1 MHIQIYLGAA
11 PLGAALWV
19 PKAPDLSLAVDGG
32 MHLCQRQYSDWAD
45 RIATLIG
52 DLDSISDEARRA
64 AEAAGIEISELPR
77 EKDETDFEAAIQLA
91 IERGATSV
99 HVTNGLGDRLDHL
112 IMVQRGL
119 ESIPAAI
126 SVTAQIGSAAC
137 WRVTPN
143 TPIELEVSVGSI
155 FSLIP
160 GCSGVG
166 GVSTRGLRWILENAT
181 LAATSARSI
190 SNLVTEPIVRVAV
203 STGSLCAIS
212 PNEFERTIS

>member
-1 MHIQIYLGAA
+1 MHVQIFLGAW
-11 PLGAALWV
+11 PLGAPMWI
-19 PKAPDLSLAVDGG
+19 PKTAERSIAVDGG
-32 MHLCQRQYSDWAD
+32 IQLCAQEFSDWTD
-45 RIATLIG
+45 RIDTLIG

-64 AEAAGIEISELPR
+64 TETAGIEIRELPR

-99 HVTNGLGDRLDHL
+99 HVTNGMGDRLDHL

-126 SVTAQIGSAAC
+126 SVSAQIGSAAC